1 MMKSRCSFLIGLACL
16 GAPPALVAQETSVL
30 PEILRD
36 WNIGGAVFPNLHLH
50 GTAGTSSGKTENLAN
65 GAHDPRRSAISAQA
79 IEPGFSVRTRY
90 VEGFA
95 NYLFYQDAH
104 GDWDGELEEAFGKL
118 VNLPGG
124 FETKAGRFL
133 PRQGSLN
140 HQHLHAWDFVD
151 AETATTRFLGDDG
164 LLLEG
169 AEVSWTLP
177 LGTDPVFTSI
187 ISAGFGNAPAHDHEH
202 HHDHGVD
209 EPHHEADGALPN
221 DDIATLRWMARFRF
235 DDFHSITIGT
245 SCANGNNQLHRETQ
259 VYSMDAEYLWR
270 ENGLEPGGR
279 AFRWRNEYLWR
290 EFGAY
295 SEHDEDGDGVIDTTL
310 GDEIFDENL
319 RENGFY
325 SHVIYSWNPRLDTGL
340 RLGWVEG
347 NHSVGLDE
355 TIRISPAVTWWLDD
369 AKSIGLRTQYN
380 LDTVRHGDDD
390 HALWFQLNISL
401 GSGEEVR

>member
-1 MMKSRCSFLIGLACL
+1 MKSRHPLRIGLACL
-16 GAPPALVAQETSVL
+16 VTTPALFAQESSPV

-36 WNIGGAVFPNLHLH
+36 WNIGGVIFPNVHLH
-50 GTAGTSSGKTENLAN
+50 GTAGTSSGKPENLAN

-79 IEPGFSVRTRY
+79 IEPGVSLRTQY

-124 FETKAGRFL
+124 FEAKAGRFL
-133 PRQGSLN
+133 PRYGAMN

-177 LGTDPVFTSI
+177 LGMDPTFTSV

-202 HHDHGVD
+202 HEHGGA
-209 EPHHEADGALPN
+209 EPNHEAEGALPN

-235 DDFHSITIGT
+235 DDFHSITVGT
-245 SCANGNNQLHRETQ
+245 SYADGNNQLHRDTQ
-259 VYSMDAEYLWR
+259 VQSIDVEYHWR
-270 ENGLEPGGR
+270 ENGLESGGS

-290 EFGAY
+290 EFGAH
-295 SEHDEDGDGVIDTTL
+295 SEHDEDGDGVINTAL
-310 GDEIFDENL
+310 GDEIFDDTL
-319 RENGFY
+319 REKGFY
-325 SHVIYSWNPRLDTGL
+325 SHAIYSWNPRFDTGL
-340 RLGWVEG
+340 RVGWVEG
-347 NHSVGLDE
+347 CHGVGLDE

-369 AKSIGLRTQYN
+369 ARSIGLRTQYN
-380 LDTVRHGDDD
+380 LDSVRGSDDD
-390 HALWFQLNISL
+390 QSIWFQLNISL